1 MDKNQEGFSQVAITL
16 IEHYDCVFYVDIE
29 TGSYTNLMPMEFFK
43 TLGVPFNGEDF
54 FSDLRKFTLP
64 CIHPN
69 DLDIIKQILDKNL
82 MLERLAETGK
92 HIVSFR
98 VIKNGKILHIR
109 HSEFMCPDKGHV
121 ICCLENIEDEF
132 QRKEVQKKQFE
143 SVERLARF
151 DELTGVRNKNA
162 FKEFSS
168 SIEEK
173 LKKDKHY
180 KFGIV
185 LCDMNDLKLV
195 NDTRGHSFGDERIQR
210 TSRMICSVFTHS
222 PVFRIGGDEFV
233 VILIG
238 QDYERREELL
248 NVLKDESYDNK
259 ITRSGPVV
267 ACGLAVYDS
276 EKDGGFS
283 DVFERA
289 DKEMYKNKKEVKS
302 MNLKQSLRDME
313 KIDKP
318 ITAERK
324 RLLDALF
331 GALCTVSGGGYVY
344 LNDMR
349 FDYSRWALSLVDD
362 FGMQSEYMY
371 HADKLWLEKVH
382 PDDIEAYKKAVEA
395 TFSEGA
401 DIINPLTYRARKADG
416 TYALL
421 TTRGFIL
428 SDGNGKSD
436 YFGGIIVPL

>member
-29 TGSYTNLMPMEFFK
+29 TGSYTNLMPMKFFK

-92 HIVSFR
+92 HSVSFR

-132 QRKEVQKKQFE
+132 QREEVQKKQFE

-289 DKEMYKNKKEVKS
+289 DKEMYKNKKEIKS
-302 MNLKQSLRDME
+302 MNLKQSFRDME

-382 PDDIEAYKKAVEA
+382 PDDIEAYKKAIEA